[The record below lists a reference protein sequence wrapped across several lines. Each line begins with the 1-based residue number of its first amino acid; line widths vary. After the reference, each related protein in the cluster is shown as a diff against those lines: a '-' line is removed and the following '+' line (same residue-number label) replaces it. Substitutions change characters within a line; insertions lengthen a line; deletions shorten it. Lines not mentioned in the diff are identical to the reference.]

1 MLIGRLLPLAL
12 GLAALGIGA
21 APVRAQQFRTLYGY
35 TFNNPVSA
43 QISTHLSNEIFWGT
57 MQRRQLYRVVLKKKR
72 GLTDAQ
78 LDAMSA
84 DEMQRL
90 VDADRDRGGGAV
102 GAQSVAA
109 GAPPASRFKP
119 TGARL
124 FLPDMVK
131 SLTQDAAQRGA
142 LTQVFEAGIKAY
154 EVEAKKRGLVCDI
167 AGSIA
172 FLIGGA
178 YTVYRDGEAPDDAG
192 LETIARGLQQTLDTD
207 GMRRAPAAEKQ
218 RFYELTL
225 ALGTYLLAS
234 REVAVQTKD
243 ADFAAT
249 LKTAAGDALKG
260 LLKLD
265 PARYR
270 ITANG
275 LEPAG

>member
-1 MLIGRLLPLAL
+1 MSIRRLLPLMLCAGAL
-12 GLAALGIGA
+12 ACVAARG
-21 APVRAQQFRTLYGY
+21 RAQQFRTMYGY

-57 MQRRQLYRVVLKKKR
+57 MQRRQLFRVALKKKR

-78 LDAMSA
+78 LDAMSTG
-84 DEMQRL
+84 EMQKL
-90 VDADRDRGGGAV
+90 VEADRDR
-102 GAQSVAA
+102 AA
-109 GAPPASRFKP
+109 GSAGAAAAPPAIPASRFKP
-119 TGARL
+119 TGGRL

-142 LTQVFEAGIKAY
+142 LAQVFEAGIKAY
-154 EVEAKKRGLVCDI
+154 EAEAKKRGLVCDI
-167 AGSIA
+167 AGSIT

-207 GMRRAPAAEKQ
+207 AMRKAPAAEKQ
-218 RFYELTL
+218 RYYELTL

-234 REVAVQTKD
+234 REVAAQTRD

-260 LLKLD
+260 MLKLD
-265 PARYR
+265 PSHYR

-275 LEPAG
+275 LEPAQ